1 MTNDG
6 LPAIIVVSD
15 GSLIVE
21 YPLPAK
27 MCEMVLMYKEVEN
40 EVYLFIGVKNLRE
53 NTFKMDTYTK
63 KDV

>member
-6 LPAIIVVSD
+6 LPAIIVVSS

-21 YPLPAK
+21 YSLPAK
-27 MCEMVLMYKEVEN
+27 LCVMVLMYKLVEN
-40 EVYLFIGVKNLRE
+40 EVYLFISVKNLRE

-63 KDV
+63 NGA